1 MIRLFDIN
9 NPPGAFLA
17 HLEMALLIPG
27 RDLRVLT
34 NRQLS
39 GTVVSIGYGSIDWVR

>member
-1 MIRLFDIN
+1 MNRIFEIN
-9 NPPGAFLA
+9 NPTGAFLA

-39 GTVVSIGYGSIDWVR
+39 GTVGSIGYGSIDWIR